1 MLGIQVCLSVVL
13 LVGATLLFR
22 GVQKAA
28 AIDPGFRVRGVSCLS
43 LDLPADLYQ
52 DQNLRPFA
60 QQLRAAVDSS
70 PLLREAGLTW
80 MVPLGNSRA
89 STGFRLPE
97 EPEDKTRPVLVHQV
111 SAGYFSVLG
120 IRFLAGRNFEPSDR
134 ESGSIVVN
142 ETMAR
147 RFWPGESPVGKSIV
161 SGKSRQVV
169 GMVADAHTTSLEKV
183 EPTFYEPVAPGTL
196 PSLLVEDVRL
206 GAVKAV
212 LDEFLR
218 QQGGGSVRVTSLSEN
233 LERSLKESR
242 VVAGI
247 AGGLGALAL
256 ILAAIGAFGVFS
268 FAVQQQTRE
277 LGLRIAIGAGPFQVV
292 RFVLRESCPPLLA
305 GLVIGLPASYGAAL
319 LLVSQLHGLNP
330 ADPITYAL
338 VLSLLLSV
346 GLVAVGLPVK
356 KALQIAPTVAL
367 RYD

>member
-1 MLGIQVCLSVVL
+1 VLGIQVSLSVVL

-28 AIDPGFRVRGVSCLS
+28 AVDPGFRVSGVSCLS
-43 LDLPADLYQ
+43 LDLPADMYQ
-52 DQNLRPFA
+52 DQNLRPFT
-60 QQLRAAVDSS
+60 QQLRSVVDSS

-80 MVPLGNSRA
+80 MVPLGDSRA
-89 STGFRLPE
+89 STGFRLRE

-147 RFWPGESPVGKSIV
+147 RLWPGESPVGKVIV

-212 LDEFLR
+212 LDQFLR

-346 GLVAVGLPVK
+346 GLLAVGLPVK
-356 KALQIAPTVAL
+356 KALKIDPTVAL